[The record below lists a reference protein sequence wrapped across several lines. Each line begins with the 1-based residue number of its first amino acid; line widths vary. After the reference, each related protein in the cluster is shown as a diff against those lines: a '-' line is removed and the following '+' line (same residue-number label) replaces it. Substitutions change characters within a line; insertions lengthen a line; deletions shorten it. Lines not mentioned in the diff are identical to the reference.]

1 LRIVRRPLE
10 NPRAGWALIFRPCQ
24 CVMAKRL
31 RDVSTCRKTNVLARR
46 TFINFIVAAD
56 VNRLKLPYSG

>member
-1 LRIVRRPLE
+1 
-10 NPRAGWALIFRPCQ
+10 
-24 CVMAKRL
+24 MAKRL